1 MARKRQNCYIY
12 TRVSTEMQVDG
23 YSLEAQKERLR
34 NEAKHRCMKVVGE
47 YSDEGKSGKNIA
59 GRPEFRQMLQDI
71 KSGKDDVQYVL
82 VFKLSRF
89 GRNAADTLNSLQFM
103 EDYGVNLLCV
113 EDGIDSAGA
122 AGKLII
128 SVLASVAEIERS
140 NISEQTMAGRQQKA
154 RDGKWNGGFAP
165 YGYKLVDKEGE
176 KAKVLVINEE
186 EAELVRL
193 IYKLYLQ
200 NMGLSRVAK
209 WLNDNGYTKKIR
221 QNGSVSLISSA
232 FVKGVL
238 DNPVYGGFIAYGRRK
253 NEKIDGTR
261 DEYHVVKQDKDSYKL
276 YEGQHDAIID
286 RETWFRVQAKRE
298 LNAFKREK
306 VHSKEHEHMVSALL
320 KCPVCGASMYG
331 VVNRKKKKNSDEFY
345 TDMWYYTCKNRK
357 LVSGH
362 LCNYKKHVRQDELN
376 AEVIALVKYV
386 FGGENDMKDQI
397 LKKLDSDDSV
407 KELLEEKT
415 RLEKEKN
422 SLVSKKT
429 KQLRRINDLDI
440 DDKLYDDLM
449 KTYKDG
455 LYEINE
461 QIAVIDNNL
470 YQNELAIQNAQGE
483 NLSVE
488 VYKRIIDEM
497 IDNIDDMT
505 DADKKMLMNL
515 LIEKIEIYPEKQPDG
530 RWIKSVQFKIPLNI
544 DGKAV
549 DTLYFDDDE
558 DDTEGDEESV
568 PHETTVETVV
578 LLSHKKADSYIHID
592 VEFGE
597 GEGKIPVDSI
607 AKRAEAYKPKEKVTY
622 KMIKE
627 YIEAKYGFKVHTAY
641 IAEVKRN
648 LGLPMYDAPNA
659 VEELKQPRKH
669 PTPEKVEA
677 IKDALRYF
685 AVI

>member
-1 MARKRQNCYIY
+1 MARKKLRCYIY
-12 TRVSTEMQVDG
+12 TRVSTELQIDG
-23 YSLEAQKERLR
+23 YSLEAQKERLKR
-34 NEAKHRCMKVVGE
+34 EAKHRGMQIVGE
-47 YSDEGKSGKNIA
+47 YSDEGKSGKNIN
-59 GRPEFRQMLQDI
+59 GRPEFKQMLADI
-71 KSGKDDVQYVL
+71 KSSKDDVDYVL

-89 GRNAADTLNSLQFM
+89 GRNAADTLNSLQYM

-140 NISEQTMAGRQQKA
+140 NIQEQTMAGRKQKA

-200 NMGLSRVAK
+200 GMGLSRVAK

-407 KELLEEKT
+407 KELQEEKT

-440 DDKLYDDLM
+440 DDEFYDDLM

-461 QIAVIDNNL
+461 QIAVIDSNL

-497 IDNIDDMT
+497 IDNIDEMT

-515 LIEKIEIYPEKQPDG
+515 LIEKIEIYPEKQKDG

-549 DTLYFDDDE
+549 DTLYFDDEE
-558 DDTEGDEESV
+558 DDTEGDENSL
-568 PHETTVETVV
+568 PLSKNVETVCCLHRV
-578 LLSHKKADSYIHID
+578 NS
-592 VEFGE
+592 
-597 GEGKIPVDSI
+597 
-607 AKRAEAYKPKEKVTY
+607 
-622 KMIKE
+622 
-627 YIEAKYGFKVHTAY
+627 
-641 IAEVKRN
+641 
-648 LGLPMYDAPNA
+648 
-659 VEELKQPRKH
+659 
-669 PTPEKVEA
+669 
-677 IKDALRYF
+677 
-685 AVI
+685 

>member
-1 MARKRQNCYIY
+1 MIVSRQLYFTINLEEIFYFCNKKMPYLCGLRRFAN
-12 TRVSTEMQVDG
+12 T

-34 NEAKHRCMKVVGE
+34 SEAKHRGMKIVGE
-47 YSDEGKSGKNIA
+47 YSDEGKSGKNVS
-59 GRPEFRQMLQDI
+59 GRPEFKRMLSDI
-71 KSGKDDVQYVL
+71 KSGKDDVQAVC

-89 GRNAADTLNSLQFM
+89 GRNTSDTLNALQYL
-103 EDYGVNLLCV
+103 EDYGVSLVCV
-113 EDGIDSAGA
+113 EDGIDSSGP
-122 AGKLII
+122 AGKLMI
-128 SVLASVAEIERS
+128 SVLAAVAEIERD
-140 NISEQTMAGRQQKA
+140 NIHVQTMEGRKQKA

-200 NMGLSRVAK
+200 GMGLSRVAK

-331 VVNRKKKKNSDEFY
+331 VVDRKKKKNSDEY
-345 TDMWYYTCKNRK
+345 YPDIWYYTCKNRK

-362 LCNYKKHVRQDELN
+362 LCDYKKHVRQDELN
-376 AEVIALVKYV
+376 VEVIQLVKYV

-397 LKKLDSDDSV
+397 LQKLDSDDSLR
-407 KELLEEKT
+407 ELLA
-415 RLEKEKN
+415 EKERLTKEREKL
-422 SLVSKKT
+422 SSKKS
-429 KQLRRINDLDI
+429 KLMRRIADLDI

-449 KTYKDG
+449 KTYR
-455 LYEINE
+455 ESVNEVNE
-461 QIAVIDNNL
+461 QINIMENQL
-470 YQNELAIQNAQGE
+470 YQNELAIENAEGE
-483 NLSVE
+483 NLSTE

-497 IDNIDDMT
+497 LDNIDDMN

-515 LIEKIEIYPEKQPDG
+515 LIEKIEIYPEKQKDG

-549 DTLYFDDDE
+549 DTLFFDDE
-558 DDTEGDEESV
+558 EDTENSLLTGK
-568 PHETTVETVV
+568 HVETVC
-578 LLSHKKADSYIHID
+578 LLSKLHSDQHIEVELQMDELDLTAAESKATYEEIKDYVLEHS
-592 VEFGE
+592 GL
-597 GEGKIPVDSI
+597 
-607 AKRAEAYKPKEKVTY
+607 KVSNL
-622 KMIKE
+622 
-627 YIEAKYGFKVHTAY
+627 Y
-641 IAEVKRN
+641 IAQIKQKCGIIERVNYN
-648 LGLPMYDAPNA
+648 LPKSENSR
-659 VEELKQPRKH
+659 QPKC
-669 PTPEKVEA
+669 PPEKEVAIREA
-677 IKDALRYF
+677 LEYF
-685 AVI
+685 RMI

>member
-1 MARKRQNCYIY
+1 MYTKEEQHAFDVCKGLGFEGFTYNNFCYGCHKFYGRCDGIKEKTNFPCVKYVPEKDMDKVKY
-12 TRVSTEMQVDG
+12 TVAKDMMYQMGRLYDG
-23 YSLEAQKERLR
+23 K
-34 NEAKHRCMKVVGE
+34 KHG
-47 YSDEGKSGKNIA
+47 
-59 GRPEFRQMLQDI
+59 
-71 KSGKDDVQYVL
+71 VL
-82 VFKLSRF
+82 VMSLVLSESSKKVERVV
-89 GRNAADTLNSLQFM
+89 
-103 EDYGVNLLCV
+103 DY
-113 EDGIDSAGA
+113 
-122 AGKLII
+122 
-128 SVLASVAEIERS
+128 
-140 NISEQTMAGRQQKA
+140 
-154 RDGKWNGGFAP
+154 
-165 YGYKLVDKEGE
+165 
-176 KAKVLVINEE
+176 KVIHENTFDEE

-200 NMGLSRVAK
+200 GMGLSRVAK

-306 VHSKEHEHMVSALL
+306 THSKEHEHMVSALL

-386 FGGENDMKDQI
+386 FGGENDMKDHI
-397 LKKLDSDDSV
+397 LKRLDSDDSV
-407 KELLEEKT
+407 KELQEEKT

-422 SLVSKKT
+422 SLVSKKK

-440 DDKLYDDLM
+440 DDEFYDDLM

-461 QIAVIDNNL
+461 QIAVIDSNL

-558 DDTEGDEESV
+558 DDTEGDENSLRQSR
-568 PHETTVETVV
+568 HDETVV
-578 LLSHKKADSYIHID
+578 LMSR
-592 VEFGE
+592 G
-597 GEGKIPVDSI
+597 
-607 AKRAEAYKPKEKVTY
+607 
-622 KMIKE
+622 
-627 YIEAKYGFKVHTAY
+627 
-641 IAEVKRN
+641 
-648 LGLPMYDAPNA
+648 
-659 VEELKQPRKH
+659 
-669 PTPEKVEA
+669 
-677 IKDALRYF
+677 
-685 AVI
+685 